1 LQSGEWING
10 MNMAFKKCALTE
22 VGGFDTSIGMNGNKV
37 AYGEETHLTRRML
50 DRSMQIYYC
59 AEMRVDHAILPHKL
73 KLRWL
78 LHSNFANGYDGVTT
92 FNYKGSAVTYLP
104 RLVLSAGRA
113 LTLFLFSKERY
124 LK

>member
-1 LQSGEWING
+1 LPKEYGVGSLGNETRKLQSGEWING
-10 MNMAFKKCALTE
+10 MNMAFIKCSLTE

-92 FNYKGSAVTYLP
+92 F
-104 RLVLSAGRA
+104 
-113 LTLFLFSKERY
+113 
-124 LK
+124 